1 MKLQPGHVPI
11 LSDAI
16 GNLQA
21 GKLPGK
27 DHPAI
32 ATVTHLIG
40 DVIPKGAFGY
50 AKYVLVAT
58 QCMHAAA
65 GEDLDR
71 AWTLFQTAPN
81 AMTAFIRSTTKD
93 KSTTIEKQ
101 ATIVLQYPKHFTED
115 EQDLL
120 SKLAVSGPGH
130 PEIPASKA

>member
-1 MKLQPGHVPI
+1 MVLVFLKVVLGDQLSSEKLASGGY

-21 GKLPGK
+21 GKLPGEY
-27 DHPAI
+27 HPAI

-71 AWTLFQTAPN
+71 AWTLVQTAPN
-81 AMTAFIRSTTKD
+81 A
-93 KSTTIEKQ
+93 
-101 ATIVLQYPKHFTED
+101 P
-115 EQDLL
+115 
-120 SKLAVSGPGH
+120 
-130 PEIPASKA
+130 